1 MIAGKARA
9 GPILCGQLGKLGD
22 KVDMFSVGE
31 KELCGACAVKVDE
44 ISDQPRGDG
53 GQEHDNAHR
62 EQKVSALCVRLLV
75 VVKKDGEHEEEG
87 DGVECSQIR
96 RGDEVEKRIAFIKE
110 IIEKIEDISVEYK
123 PRIGAC
129 PRKVQADQE
138 ENA

>member
-1 MIAGKARA
+1 M
-9 GPILCGQLGKLGD
+9 
-22 KVDMFSVGE
+22 
-31 KELCGACAVKVDE
+31 
-44 ISDQPRGDG
+44 
-53 GQEHDNAHR
+53 
-62 EQKVSALCVRLLV
+62 SALCVRLLV

-96 RGDEVEKRIAFIKE
+96 KGDEVEKRIAFIKE